1 MKNIN
6 IKHIIR
12 ESINNFIK
20 ENIETEDRTEF
31 DDGTVEVDNYEE
43 IAKLLDF
50 KNPNDTV
57 YFVQIVKR
65 DKDNP
70 GQKSKYNAAQYL
82 KE

>member
-65 DKDNP
+65 DKDHP
-70 GQKSKYNAAQYL
+70 GQ
-82 KE
+82 